1 MPANTIL
8 VVDDQDELRLLISLS
23 LQTLGRIV
31 EASNAEQALALFAA
45 ERPDVVVLDIWLGPG
60 ASGLDVCARLRQDP
74 ANAGVK
80 IVLLS
85 ACGQQSD
92 VTAGMDA
99 GADLYIVKPFS
110 PFELIDAVTGLLAN
124 SPENTVWYFFIEIY
138 VAFRDYSLIHH
149 KIRKNDNFFS
159 IFVSFLLCISR
170 TDGSSSRTGK
180 SIPPN
185 QKFRYLLCAC
195 HPWRGPR
202 MLSPNWL

>member
-1 MPANTIL
+1 MTANTIL

-31 EASNAEQALALFAA
+31 EASNAEHALALFVA

-92 VTAGMDA
+92 VTAGMEA

-110 PFELIDAVTGLLAN
+110 PIELIDAVTGLLAN
-124 SPENTVWYFFIEIY
+124 SPANTV
-138 VAFRDYSLIHH
+138 
-149 KIRKNDNFFS
+149 
-159 IFVSFLLCISR
+159 
-170 TDGSSSRTGK
+170 
-180 SIPPN
+180 
-185 QKFRYLLCAC
+185 
-195 HPWRGPR
+195 
-202 MLSPNWL
+202 

>member
-31 EASNAEQALALFAA
+31 EASNAEQALARFAA

-110 PFELIDAVTGLLAN
+110 PIELIDAVTGLLAN
-124 SPENTVWYFFIEIY
+124 SPENTV
-138 VAFRDYSLIHH
+138 
-149 KIRKNDNFFS
+149 
-159 IFVSFLLCISR
+159 
-170 TDGSSSRTGK
+170 
-180 SIPPN
+180 
-185 QKFRYLLCAC
+185 
-195 HPWRGPR
+195 
-202 MLSPNWL
+202 

>member
-60 ASGLDVCARLRQDP
+60 ASGLDVCTRLRQDP

-110 PFELIDAVTGLLAN
+110 PIELIDSVTGLLAN
-124 SPENTVWYFFIEIY
+124 SPENTV
-138 VAFRDYSLIHH
+138 
-149 KIRKNDNFFS
+149 
-159 IFVSFLLCISR
+159 
-170 TDGSSSRTGK
+170 
-180 SIPPN
+180 
-185 QKFRYLLCAC
+185 
-195 HPWRGPR
+195 
-202 MLSPNWL
+202 

>member
-1 MPANTIL
+1 MAANTIL

-110 PFELIDAVTGLLAN
+110 PIELIDAVTGLLAN
-124 SPENTVWYFFIEIY
+124 SSENTV
-138 VAFRDYSLIHH
+138 
-149 KIRKNDNFFS
+149 
-159 IFVSFLLCISR
+159 
-170 TDGSSSRTGK
+170 
-180 SIPPN
+180 
-185 QKFRYLLCAC
+185 
-195 HPWRGPR
+195 
-202 MLSPNWL
+202 